1 MTSIAKEIEY
11 YGSVK
16 GMPHKL
22 LTDKLAKAHEEIREF
37 SEELKRR
44 EAFTDTEIL
53 ADKLHKL
60 LHWGTDCDYFYSD
73 WPNPTGCRADFY
85 KHAVNLMNL
94 TGDGRTKILQEI
106 IDRLVQMKFGSL

>member
-1 MTSIAKEIEY
+1 MTSTLKSMEY

-16 GMPHKL
+16 GMPRKL
-22 LTDKLAKAHEEIREF
+22 LEERLNQARLDTDEF
-37 SEELKRR
+37 SKEIKRR
-44 EAFTDTEIL
+44 DAFTDVEIL
-53 ADKLHKL
+53 ADRLHRL
-60 LHWGTDCDYFYSD
+60 IHWGVDCDYFYSD
-73 WPNPTGCRADFY
+73 WPFPTGCRADFY